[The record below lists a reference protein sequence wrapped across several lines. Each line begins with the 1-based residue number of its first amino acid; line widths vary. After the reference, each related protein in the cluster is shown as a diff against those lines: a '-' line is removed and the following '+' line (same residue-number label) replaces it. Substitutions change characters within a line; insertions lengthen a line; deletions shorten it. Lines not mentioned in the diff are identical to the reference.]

1 MNECV
6 KQLNT
11 ELQSYGGLREIEK
24 PLVVAELLLGN
35 VSPRARQ
42 IIQTSKILNTESP
55 ALGKTPLKYFE
66 EFLHDN
72 FSGYQGD
79 LLSELYGG
87 AYSDG
92 HNLGIVL
99 TPEHITELCCE
110 LLNLQASDT
119 VFEPCCGT
127 GRFLVTAMRYVGDK
141 VYGVELQEDL
151 SNIARA
157 NVILHGAQ
165 AGQIVFGDVFSEDM
179 DGQHFTA
186 GYMNPPYSQKITELE
201 FTMRLLSQLK
211 TGGRAAVIVP
221 VSVMIGK
228 TKADKERKRAILSR
242 HTLEG
247 VITLNKDTFYG
258 VGTVP
263 CIAIFTV
270 RIPHPKGKQSKFI
283 NFQDDGY
290 EVKKHVGL
298 VPTEKASERREYL
311 LDCWRGKR
319 TDYRTKFMVKSR
331 VEPDDEW
338 LYSFY
343 YYNDELPTEAD
354 FKRTMADYL
363 AFEANMIFHGRGYLF
378 KGGESDAERAD
389 KDSEP
394 RRGRTPEGGQAD
406 EEEPQQ
412 YRIVFDD

>member
-1 MNECV
+1 MNERV

-35 VSPRARQ
+35 ISSRARQ

-110 LLNLQASDT
+110 LLNLQAGDT

-157 NVILHGAQ
+157 NVRLHGGQ

-201 FTMRLLSQLK
+201 FTMRLLSLLK
-211 TGGRAAVIVP
+211 TGGRAAVVVP

-228 TKADKERKRAILSR
+228 TKADKERKREILSR

-247 VITLNKDTFYG
+247 VITLNNDTFYG

-263 CIAIFTV
+263 CIAVFTV
-270 RIPHPKGKQSKFI
+270 RIPHPKGKLSKFI
-283 NFQDDGY
+283 NFQNDGY

-338 LYSFY
+338 LHSFY

-354 FKRTMADYL
+354 FERTMADYL

-394 RRGRTPEGGQAD
+394 RRGRTPEGGQVD
-406 EEEPQQ
+406 EEKPQQ
-412 YRIVFDD
+412 YRIIFDD

>member
-1 MNECV
+1 MNERIR
-6 KQLNT
+6 QLNA

-24 PLVVAELLLGN
+24 PLVVAEILLGD
-35 VSPRARQ
+35 VSTRARQ
-42 IIQTSKILNTESP
+42 IIQTSKMLNTESSV
-55 ALGKTPLKYFE
+55 LGKTPLRYFE
-66 EFLHDN
+66 EFLREN

-110 LLNLQASDT
+110 LLELRKGDT
-119 VFEPCCGT
+119 IFEPCCGT
-127 GRFLVTAMRYVGDK
+127 GRFLVCAMRYVGDQ

-151 SNIARA
+151 SSIARA
-157 NVILHGAQ
+157 NVRLHGGQ
-165 AGQIVFGDVFSEDM
+165 AEHVIFGDIFTEFIAD
-179 DGQHFTA
+179 HFTA

-211 TGGRAAVIVP
+211 TGGRAAVVVP

-228 TKADKERKRAILSR
+228 TKADKERKREILAR

-263 CIAIFTV
+263 CIAVFTV
-270 RIPHPKGKQSKFI
+270 RIPHPKGKLSKFV

-290 EVKKHVGL
+290 EVKKHIGL
-298 VPTEKASERREYL
+298 VATKQATERREYL
-311 LDCWRGKR
+311 LDCWCGKR
-319 TDYRTKFMVKSR
+319 TDYRTNFMVKSR
-331 VEPDDEW
+331 VDAADEW
-338 LYSFY
+338 LHSFY

-354 FKRTMADYL
+354 FERTMADYL
-363 AFEANMIFHGRGYLF
+363 AFEANMILHGRGYLF
-378 KGGESDAERAD
+378 KGSESNAERED
-389 KDSEP
+389 KNSES
-394 RRGRTPEGGQAD
+394 RRGRTSEGGQAD
-406 EEEPQQ
+406 KEEPQQ

>member
-1 MNECV
+1 MNERV

-35 VSPRARQ
+35 ISSRARQ

-110 LLNLQASDT
+110 LLNLQAGDT

-157 NVILHGAQ
+157 NVRLHGGQ

-201 FTMRLLSQLK
+201 FTMRLLSLLK
-211 TGGRAAVIVP
+211 TGGRAAVVVP

-228 TKADKERKRAILSR
+228 TKADKERK
-242 HTLEG
+242 
-247 VITLNKDTFYG
+247 
-258 VGTVP
+258 
-263 CIAIFTV
+263 
-270 RIPHPKGKQSKFI
+270 
-283 NFQDDGY
+283 
-290 EVKKHVGL
+290 
-298 VPTEKASERREYL
+298 
-311 LDCWRGKR
+311 
-319 TDYRTKFMVKSR
+319 
-331 VEPDDEW
+331 
-338 LYSFY
+338 
-343 YYNDELPTEAD
+343 
-354 FKRTMADYL
+354 
-363 AFEANMIFHGRGYLF
+363 
-378 KGGESDAERAD
+378 
-389 KDSEP
+389 
-394 RRGRTPEGGQAD
+394 
-406 EEEPQQ
+406 
-412 YRIVFDD
+412 